1 MAYKGRH
8 GQSTP
13 QKALS
18 GADVLFDDELKV
30 FFDYLHR
37 RAETEGDRRCFTAR
51 RWLLICDIL
60 LRTGMRTMELC
71 KLRVQDTPIVLGR
84 NEIYVYR
91 GKNQKDRPIPISQR
105 LADEIAR
112 YCKEVRPKTM
122 PRRIRRSD
130 TSRPLFYSVMKKP
143 FSGIGIYSLVRT
155 AGERAGLP
163 KRLHPHM
170 FRHTYAT
177 RAADGSKAN
186 IKELMRLLGH
196 SHIATTEIYIN
207 FVDKHYNELGE
218 LLDNGFDFGGE
229 SA

>member
-1 MAYKGRH
+1 MPYKGRH
-8 GQSTP
+8 GKSSP

-122 PRRIRRSD
+122 PRRIRRAD
-130 TSRPLFYSVMKKP
+130 TSRPLLYSIHKKP
-143 FSGIGIYSLVRT
+143 LSRGGIYFIVHT
-155 AGERAGLP
+155 VAKKAGLQ
-163 KRLHPHM
+163 KNVHPHM
-170 FRHTYAT
+170 FRHTFGT
-177 RAADGSKAN
+177 RVADSNKAN

-196 SHIATTEIYIN
+196 SHISTTEIYIN

-218 LLDNGFDFGGE
+218 QLDDGFDFGGE